1 MVNVIKSRFIYEA
14 TSAGVATHTG
24 KIKSSKRITK
34 ALQDAAESGEPK
46 EYRFDDGTVGLLQ
59 PSMAKI
65 VLQTYNSL
73 SPFEQAKAAEYMRG
87 SYKNFLRAVKGQ

>member
-1 MVNVIKSRFIYEA
+1 MTIKFVFVREA
-14 TSAGVATHTG
+14 ASTASAATHTG

-34 ALQDAAESGEPK
+34 ALQDVISSGEPK
-46 EYRFDDGTVGLLQ
+46 EYRFEDGTVGILQ

-65 VLQTYNSL
+65 MMNTYNSL
-73 SPFEQAKAAEYMRG
+73 SPFEQAKASEYMRG